1 METKTKYNDSGII
14 KKINKKIS
22 KFDKYEIIYCL
33 DTDKIVARYEDIK
46 LNEEINKY
54 CLENN
59 IKIVWFCENIE
70 DVFLHQHISDSDKVR
85 MAKKFSRE
93 NQLGKSTKESL
104 SRKTL
109 TSKTSNLLLIFDE
122 ILEQKRK

>member
-1 METKTKYNDSGII
+1 MQPPDLQQI
-14 KKINKKIS
+14 K
-22 KFDKYEIIYCL
+22 E
-33 DTDKIVARYEDIK
+33 
-46 LNEEINKY
+46 Y

-109 TSKTSNLLLIFDE
+109 TSKTSNLLLIFRAKTK
-122 ILEQKRK
+122 IV